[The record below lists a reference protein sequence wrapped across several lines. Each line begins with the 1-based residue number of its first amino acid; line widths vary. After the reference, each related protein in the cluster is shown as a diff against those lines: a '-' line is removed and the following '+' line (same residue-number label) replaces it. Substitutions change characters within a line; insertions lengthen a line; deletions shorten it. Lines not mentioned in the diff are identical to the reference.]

1 MVKVGSANNFNTKK
15 LNKKMKVD
23 IIIGTRPEAIKI
35 IPIIKLIKT
44 EYSDKFEY
52 KLIATGQHDSM
63 LNQVLDF
70 FQIKPD
76 YNLNIMREDQKL
88 SALTASCLIS
98 ISKILKQE
106 QPELVLV
113 QGDTTS
119 TFTGALSA
127 YYHKIPIG
135 HIEAGLRTYDKY
147 QPFPEEIN
155 RHLVDVMAD
164 FCFAPTES
172 NKENLIREGISPDKI
187 FVTGNTGI
195 DTLFLIRE
203 SHKDKLEKQLLK
215 LGFSNNEKIILVTAH
230 RRENFGEGIKNICK
244 ALIKISQKFS
254 EYKIIYPVHK
264 NPNIKNVVTS
274 LLSGAENIV
283 LLPTL
288 NYIEFI
294 SLVAKSYL
302 ILTDS
307 GGIQEEAPVF
317 GKPVLVMRE
326 KTERMEG
333 VNSGVSKLV
342 GTQTERVLSN
352 VEELIRNKKAYDK
365 MASAINPYGDGKA
378 SQRILELLQKIKR
391 AHIE

>member
-1 MVKVGSANNFNTKK
+1 MVKVESANNFHTKK
-15 LNKKMKVD
+15 FNKKMKVD

-88 SALTASCLIS
+88 PVLTAFCLIS

-106 QPELVLV
+106 QPEIVLV

-127 YYHKIPIG
+127 FYQKIPIV

-164 FCFAPTES
+164 LCFTPTEN
-172 NKENLIREGISPDKI
+172 NKENLLREDISPDKI

-195 DTLFLIRE
+195 DTLFLIKE
-203 SHKDKLEKQLLK
+203 GHKDKLEKQLLK

-244 ALIKISQKFS
+244 ALIKISQKFP
-254 EYKIIYPVHK
+254 EYRIVYPVHK

-274 LLSGAENIV
+274 ILSGMENIV

-342 GTQTERVLSN
+342 GTQTERILSN
-352 VEELIRNKKAYDK
+352 VEKLIRNKKAYDK
-365 MASAINPYGDGKA
+365 MANAINPYGDGKA
-378 SQRILELLQKIKR
+378 SQRILELLQKNKMS
-391 AHIE
+391 AH

>member
-88 SALTASCLIS
+88 SVLTASCLIS

>member
-1 MVKVGSANNFNTKK
+1 MVKVGSANNFHTKK

-88 SALTASCLIS
+88 SVLTASCLIS

-106 QPELVLV
+106 QPEIVLV

-127 YYHKIPIG
+127 FYHKISIG

-155 RHLVDVMAD
+155 RHLVDIISD
-164 FCFAPTES
+164 ICFAPTES

-195 DTLFLIRE
+195 DTLFLIKE
-203 SHKDKLEKQLLK
+203 GHKDKLEKQLLK

-244 ALIKISQKFS
+244 ALIKISQEFP

-274 LLSGAENIV
+274 LLSGVENIV

-342 GTQTERVLSN
+342 GTQTERIFSN

-378 SQRILELLQKIKR
+378 SQRILELLQKIK
-391 AHIE
+391 

>member
-1 MVKVGSANNFNTKK
+1 MRNNLYRKK
-15 LNKKMKVD
+15 ADRKKKIAV
-23 IIIGTRPEAIKI
+23 IIGTRPEVIKVF
-35 IPIIKLIKT
+35 PIIKLIEA
-44 EYSDKFEY
+44 EYSNSFEY
-52 KLIATGQHDSM
+52 KLIVTGQHKTM
-63 LNQVLDF
+63 LKQALNF
-70 FQIKPD
+70 FKLQPD

-106 QPELVLV
+106 QPEFVLV

-127 YYHKIPIG
+127 FYHKISIG

-164 FCFAPTES
+164 FCFAPTEN

-195 DTLFLIRE
+195 DTLFLIKE

-244 ALIKISQKFS
+244 ALIKVSQEFP
-254 EYKIIYPVHK
+254 EYKVIYPIHK

-274 LLSGAENIV
+274 LLSGVENIV

-317 GKPVLVMRE
+317 EKPVLVMRE

-342 GTQTERVLSN
+342 GTQPERIFSN

-365 MASAINPYGDGKA
+365 MANAINPYGDGKA
-378 SQRILELLQKIKR
+378 SQRILELLQKNKMSV
-391 AHIE
+391 H

>member
-1 MVKVGSANNFNTKK
+1 MVKVESANNFHTKK

-88 SALTASCLIS
+88 SVLTASCLIS

-106 QPELVLV
+106 QPEIVLV

-127 YYHKIPIG
+127 FYQKIPIV

-155 RHLVDVMAD
+155 RHLVDIISDA
-164 FCFAPTES
+164 CFAPTES

-195 DTLFLIRE
+195 DTLFLIKE
-203 SHKDKLEKQLLK
+203 GHKDKLEKQLLK

-244 ALIKISQKFS
+244 ALIKVSQEFP
-254 EYKIIYPVHK
+254 EYKIVYPVHK

-274 LLSGAENIV
+274 ILSGMENIV

-294 SLVAKSYL
+294 SLVAKSSL

-342 GTQTERVLSN
+342 GTQTERIFSN

-365 MASAINPYGDGKA
+365 MANAINPYGDGKA
-378 SQRILELLQKIKR
+378 SQRILELLQKIK
-391 AHIE
+391 

>member
-88 SALTASCLIS
+88 SVLTASCLIS

-195 DTLFLIRE
+195 DTLFLIKE

-274 LLSGAENIV
+274 LLSGVENIV

-378 SQRILELLQKIKR
+378 SQRILELLQKIK
-391 AHIE
+391 

>member
-88 SALTASCLIS
+88 SVLTASCLIS

-195 DTLFLIRE
+195 DTLFLIKE

-215 LGFSNNEKIILVTAH
+215 LGFSNDEKIILVTAH

-274 LLSGAENIV
+274 LLSGVENIV

-378 SQRILELLQKIKR
+378 SQRILELLQKIK
-391 AHIE
+391 

>member
-1 MVKVGSANNFNTKK
+1 
-15 LNKKMKVD
+15 MKVD

-88 SALTASCLIS
+88 SVLTASCLIS

-195 DTLFLIRE
+195 DTLFLIKE

-215 LGFSNNEKIILVTAH
+215 LGFSNDEKIILVTAH

-274 LLSGAENIV
+274 LLSGVENIV

-378 SQRILELLQKIKR
+378 SQRILELLQKIK
-391 AHIE
+391 